1 MDMGLCLGFLPGEPT
16 SVPVGVIRIPGAKQA
31 VGSPVQ
37 ARHTA
42 AESLLQEQAGA
53 AFVPT
58 VTLG

>member
-1 MDMGLCLGFLPGEPT
+1 MVFSLVNPLLSLWVSYG
-16 SVPVGVIRIPGAKQA
+16 SQVPSRQWGAQY
-31 VGSPVQ
+31 
-37 ARHTA
+37 RHDIA